1 MHFNKTLLSIE
12 WTFFTEHHRHEVG
25 LEDRP
30 DQIRDE
36 MLTEEGLEYKE
47 KFVEPI
53 KSLLEVI

>member
-12 WTFFTEHHRHEVG
+12 WTFFTEDNRHEVR